1 MSKEMLDPG
10 SEGTSNHLWGE
21 RNTESF
27 TEEGGPR
34 SPHGTVPALLGTQP
48 LDQDLGVQLPEK

>member
-1 MSKEMLDPG
+1 MLGPG
-10 SEGTSNHLWGE
+10 SEGTSNPLWGE